1 MPKVWICAVVLLCA
15 LGLAASVAV
24 FTLHPFESDTPST
37 GYILRDWHGKLAVF
51 GPDASDE
58 NAQPVQVYEVYTH
71 LLPESDVLNL
81 QAGIPLESQEQLQR
95 LLEDFGL

>member
-1 MPKVWICAVVLLCA
+1 MSKVWIYVLVFFCA

-24 FTLHPFESDTPST
+24 FTLHPFENDSAST

-51 GPDASDE
+51 GPDASGE
-58 NAQPVQVYEVYTH
+58 NAQPIQVYEVYTH
-71 LLPESDVLNL
+71 LLPEGDVLSL